1 MSILS
6 STGAGMTN
14 IPVTLE
20 GAISLGWK
28 IEKDTSYKNYNSTSF
43 DRSVELKRD
52 DVCAPLS
59 FFWNDRSKKDKFSC
73 RITFYFLGDVDS
85 FGVEFDEDRK
95 GY

>member
-14 IPVTLE
+14 IPVTLD

-28 IEKDTSYKNYNSTSF
+28 IEKEASYKNSDGISF

-59 FFWNDRSKKDKFSC
+59 FFGMTVVKKINFV
-73 RITFYFLGDVDS
+73 VD
-85 FGVEFDEDRK
+85 
-95 GY
+95 